1 MASGVDGDRLLGI
14 VGGLS
19 PYATIL
25 YYRSIV
31 EEYRGRRG
39 VDPRLV
45 VYSVPVQEMCS
56 FMSRGDLAGA
66 AGLLSE
72 AFRGLRGA
80 GASAALVAA
89 NTPHAALRFADT
101 AGLRVLHIVEPV
113 ARRLRGLGVRRV
125 GLLAT
130 SATLRYRVYHD
141 VLEPLGF
148 EVVAPRRGV
157 QERLDEAIT
166 RATRGELGE
175 EDLGFMLD
183 VAQGL
188 VEAGAEAVVLGCTEL
203 GLYRDRFRGALS
215 VPVVDSLEEHVA
227 AAVEWLLGG

>member
-1 MASGVDGDRLLGI
+1 MARLLGL

-31 EEYRGRRG
+31 EGYRGRAG

-45 VYSVPVQEMCS
+45 VYSVPVQEMCG

-72 AFRGLRGA
+72 ALRGLRGA
-80 GASAALVAA
+80 GAGAAVIAA
-89 NTPHAALRFADT
+89 NTPHAALRLADT

-113 ARRLRGLGVRRV
+113 AERLEGLGARRV

-130 SATLRYRVYHD
+130 GATIRYRVYHD
-141 VLEPLGF
+141 VLEARGF
-148 EVVAPRRGV
+148 EIIVPPRGV
-157 QERLDEAIT
+157 QERLDKVIV
-166 RATRGELGE
+166 RATEGELGE
-175 EDLGFMLD
+175 DDVGFLLG
-183 VAQGL
+183 VARSL
-188 VEAGAEAVVLGCTEL
+188 VAAGAEAVVLGCTEL
-203 GLYRDRFRGALS
+203 GLYRDRFRGALGA
-215 VPVVDSLEEHVA
+215 PVVDSLEEHVA